1 MIQKIVMKNI
11 LNKNIRDF
19 SVYTFAFGL
28 YVFSQQV
35 LIMPI
40 ISRNTN
46 EKIFSEII
54 LFTTFFNIFCIV
66 IGDELS
72 NTRIARNKVYDK
84 KYADGTF
91 LFVIF
96 FN

>member
-1 MIQKIVMKNI
+1 MPSIMIQKIVMKNI

-46 EKIFSEII
+46 EEIFSEII
-54 LFTTFFNIFCIV
+54 LFITFFNIFCVVTSI
-66 IGDELS
+66 S
-72 NTRIARNKVYDK
+72 T
-84 KYADGTF
+84 
-91 LFVIF
+91 
-96 FN
+96 

>member
-1 MIQKIVMKNI
+1 MKNI

-40 ISRNTN
+40 ISRNTS

-54 LFTTFFNIFCIV
+54 LVPLNKFFQAF
-66 IGDELS
+66 G
-72 NTRIARNKVYDK
+72 
-84 KYADGTF
+84 F
-91 LFVIF
+91 
-96 FN
+96 